1 MKYETIELY
10 IRSLPFRVAIW
21 IEDRALGLELASSRI
36 LMRLFR
42 IDIYDMHYHAW
53 PARAHWR
60 RRLACSLHKPFNRL
74 TNSLN
79 RLCYS
84 KLLNRSRYW
93 DTRYEELHEIGW
105 YESQEDLIDDIDRR
119 MCSDIEAWE
128 NQNL

>member
-1 MKYETIELY
+1 MRYETIELY
-10 IRSLPFRVAIW
+10 IRSLPFRVAVW
-21 IEDRALGLELASSRI
+21 MEDRAFDLELATSRI
-36 LMRLFR
+36 LLRLFR
-42 IDIYDMHYHAW
+42 IDILDPDVWVGRNRSH
-53 PARAHWR
+53 
-60 RRLACSLHKPFNRL
+60 RLACLIQAPFNRL
-74 TNSLN
+74 TSSLS

-93 DTRYEELHEIGW
+93 ETRYDELHEVGW

>member
-1 MKYETIELY
+1 MRYETIELY
-10 IRSLPFRVAIW
+10 IRSLPFRVAVW
-21 IEDRALGLELASSRI
+21 MEDRAFDLELATSRI
-36 LMRLFR
+36 LLRLFR
-42 IDIYDMHYHAW
+42 IDILDPDVW
-53 PARAHWR
+53 VGRNR
-60 RRLACSLHKPFNRL
+60 SDRLACLIHAPFNRL
-74 TNSLN
+74 TSSLS

-93 DTRYEELHEIGW
+93 ETRYDELHEVGW